1 MVRLGK
7 GIYGRYGRKMDI
19 MKYQFYESA
28 TIAQK
33 ITKCA
38 HISMACKGLRK
49 TAGGYHWEYVE

>member
-1 MVRLGK
+1 
-7 GIYGRYGRKMDI
+7 

-38 HISMACKGLRK
+38 ISMACKGLRK